1 VRLDGAS
8 SVGAAIR
15 DFVDGLSGGPPG
27 YERAVVNADL
37 SITPDSWNGNP
48 FVQPGDG
55 NDGVLEYMV
64 SARLIEGESE
74 PGLVG
79 VTDSPGGASLE
90 HTHPNRTLQ
99 PGDRVLMVWLEHG
112 TPKQRPYVVD
122 VAG

>member
-79 VTDSPGGASLE
+79 VTDSPGGA
-90 HTHPNRTLQ
+90 
-99 PGDRVLMVWLEHG
+99 MVWLDHG